1 MHRNVLL
8 EEKTVKKIVN
18 AICLQ
23 LLFAKINVIA
33 LF

>member
-1 MHRNVLL
+1 MHRNVIL
-8 EEKTVKKIVN
+8 EEKQKKIVN